1 MIRLLVELVV
11 EPLVVVLIGPE
22 VWVVEVIHL
31 LVELV
36 TESLVV
42 VGAGPEVW
50 IVEVAAGTED

>member
-1 MIRLLVELVV
+1 MLI

-36 TESLVV
+36 TESSVV
-42 VGAGPEVW
+42 VGAGTDVW
-50 IVEVAAGTED
+50 VVEVAAGTED